1 MDIDRDV
8 VGFLTKQRS
17 TAPAQLRD
25 TFAKLLDLYDKKLW
39 HQLTVALESF
49 LDLPGSGPYLM
60 PLYQEF
66 IIDWEKKMNQL
77 SLVRFT
83 TRAAKQLSDVIR
95 QSLTSIP
102 PPSDPKESLAF
113 LSAQTI
119 KLKEIPDAT
128 DAYVLASMEAAHFKL
143 VCGDLDGCQ
152 AAIEECEKLLDSLSS
167 TDLTINACFY
177 RVAADYYKLK
187 AAFPQYY
194 HNALLYLSSVNLA
207 DLTSDE
213 KVLRAHDLAL
223 SALLGEGVYNFGE
236 LLMHP
241 ILDVLRGTPIEWLR
255 QLLFCFNSGDIDGF
269 DKIIVTPGFR
279 SEPLLVA
286 AIDPAN
292 NQLSEKL
299 CLMTLVESVFKKSK
313 ESRSRI
319 PFSDISRETRV
330 PVTLVEHLVMKA
342 LSLGLI
348 KGQID
353 EVDQIVEISWVQPRV
368 LDKNQIAT
376 IATRLAEWT
385 TNVRARVTGLE
396 NEESAM
402 EVFVQ

>member
-8 VGFLTKQRS
+8 VGFLTKTRTS
-17 TAPAQLRD
+17 ASPPLRQSFG
-25 TFAKLLDLYDKKLW
+25 TLLDLYDKKLW
-39 HQLTVALESF
+39 HQLTLALEAF
-49 LDLPGSGPYLM
+49 VELPASGPYLM

-66 IIDWEKKMNQL
+66 IVDWEKNMNQL
-77 SLVRFT
+77 SLARFA
-83 TRAAKQLSDVIR
+83 TRAAKELQDPK
-95 QSLTSIP
+95 QSL
-102 PPSDPKESLAF
+102 DF
-113 LSAQTI
+113 LSGVTAKI
-119 KLKEIPDAT
+119 KDISDAK
-128 DAYVLASMEAAHFKL
+128 DAYVLASMETAHFKL

-152 AAIEECEKLLDSLSS
+152 AAIDECEKLLDQLPG
-167 TDLTINACFY
+167 TDLTINACLY

-194 HNALLYLSSVNLA
+194 HNALLFLSSVNLN
-207 DLTSDE
+207 DLTNEE

-241 ILDVLRGTPIEWLR
+241 ILDATRGTPIEWLR

-269 DKIIVTPGFR
+269 DRIIASPVFR

-286 AIDPAN
+286 AVDPSN
-292 NQLSEKL
+292 NQLSEKI

-313 ESRSRI
+313 EARSRI
-319 PFSDISRETRV
+319 PFVDISKETRV
-330 PVTLVEHLVMKA
+330 PVPLVEHLVMKA

-348 KGQID
+348 KGKID
-353 EVDQIVEISWVQPRV
+353 EVDQVVEISWVQPRV
-368 LDKNQIAT
+368 LDKNQIDT
-376 IATRLAEWT
+376 IAARLAEWSS
-385 TNVRARVTGLE
+385 NVKSRVVDLE
-396 NEESAM
+396 SDSTAS